1 VRARKKG
8 SAGIGDAPVFAGDPA
23 PQQLTA
29 PCRKYSGRLHHPIE
43 QGTYRD
49 FQAVFS
55 AFIAVE
61 PTNSSWRLQI

>member
-1 VRARKKG
+1 VKTRKKG
-8 SAGIGDAPVFAGDPA
+8 IAGIGDAPVFAGDPA

-29 PCRKYSGRLHHPIE
+29 PCRKYSGRLRHSLE

-55 AFIAVE
+55 VF
-61 PTNSSWRLQI
+61 NSIQRTISSCRLQI